1 MLGLFFALCFGGRFF
16 VFGFVFFGDF
26 GFVRALFIVV
36 FAVLFVIGLD
46 VFVAAVAFAV
56 IVCFGFGFAFGDGFY
71 QLGLAGMRAASDFQR
86 LPCFDVV
93 AFDFVERG
101 ELVYIHV
108 VVFGDAV

>member
-1 MLGLFFALCFGGRFF
+1 MLGLFFALCFGGGFL
-16 VFGFVFFGDF
+16 VFGFVFFGGF
-26 GFVRALFIVV
+26 GFARALFIVV

-56 IVCFGFGFAFGDGFY
+56 IVCFGFGFAFSDGFN
-71 QLGLAGMRAASDFQR
+71 QLRLARMRVAGDFQC

-101 ELVYIHV
+101 ELGYVHV
-108 VVFGDAV
+108 VAFGDAV

>member
-26 GFVRALFIVV
+26 GFARALFIVV

-46 VFVAAVAFAV
+46 VFVSAVAFAV

-93 AFDFVERG
+93 AFDFVECG

-108 VVFGDAV
+108 VAFGDAV